1 MRTRTNA
8 TRSGSASDH
17 TAQLAQRGRERAT
30 MDWQLSN
37 YITQLND
44 DPNFTLSHNPV
55 DVAQLDQH
63 ELHNALNSTLGLV
76 GLDEGL
82 AGLTILRWQTS
93 STPSR
98 PSQPQSQTP
107 TPSTN
112 SRPSSSP
119 HADALSGQAL
129 SKLLDAI
136 TSSFSSLLDS
146 LRAVDSPTDHS
157 SYRSFKDPLEIYAFF
172 VMWCVRVGEKVGAKA
187 GEGETGRG
195 KKSAASK
202 SKSKSKSSA
211 KDASFSWP
219 SQIPDILG
227 VMVKAL
233 RTIKT
238 ERIWVTTA
246 ERDEVVAS
254 CFLRPLNVLCEHE
267 SYLKQPE
274 IKAGIFRILCL
285 AAKNHGQAFNV
296 QMTIMQSLQYTEHLA
311 EPMAELVT
319 VYAKEFD
326 SEGLGEKVLGE
337 IADRQFSAQ
346 DTKGPRSF
354 SRFLIRLAETSPR
367 TVLKQI
373 VLLQKHLDSE
383 SYPMRNAIL
392 EVLGLLIRELA
403 LTEPGALSLDPAKH
417 TRLLSSFFDLL
428 TERLMDLNSY
438 VRAKTASVLLKTCDL
453 PPSRFPAQRLEI
465 ARLAARSLYDK
476 ASTVRK
482 NCLALLVKLV
492 VTHPYGLHGGELGR
506 EMWEERLAKLESEL
520 KVLDLPDEAER
531 EARKLMED
539 VPEEGEE
546 GEGENAVKE
555 EEEEQEEDDDD
566 ESDAEGTPKKR
577 KPLKGKGKA
586 RASAPRRSELDLAAA
601 DQSAVLSQVDSAT
614 LQRLRLTKA
623 YYSDALSFI
632 ETLEGALDTVTELL
646 ASSVKGEVL
655 EAIEFCKTCKEYKVE
670 AAEQGV
676 RRMLHLIWSKDEAG
690 TAGAAATGAANQGG
704 GEGDEDAVK
713 EAKGIRSRLIE
724 CYSQLYFEPPQDVSE
739 KDQVAF
745 VARNVIELTRDA
757 TLAELTS
764 LEQLLAVMMA
774 KGVVDDQVITKLWQV
789 YSTSK
794 DIPKFQRRGAIIVLG
809 MFAQTK
815 PEVVADHVDTLL
827 KIGLGPHGKQ
837 DLVLAKYT
845 CIALGRVGGS
855 VKKVKGSLNDA
866 QVRLPMDSP
875 VFARLAE
882 AIQTPSSLKEWF
894 SMAEQAVNTIYNL
907 GDQPDALCSEVLRQM
922 TVRVFGPRASPKN
935 KGKAKEQDG
944 EDVDGDAEMAE
955 DEAKEAGED
964 AAPDAMDEDDGAAGP
979 QDPLTGNAFD
989 LSQLVFV
996 AGHCAIKQLVHL
1008 ELVERDLKRRKA
1020 EEDKAKGDKKAA
1032 DDELDQVAGSVEDEI
1047 GDVIAAA
1054 KEKELLYGPESL
1066 LAVFGPMAATIV
1078 AQPKIY
1084 KNSMLQTAAT
1094 LALSKFMCVSSE
1106 FCAAHLMLLFKV
1118 LETSKEPAVR
1128 SNIVIALGDIAVCF
1142 STIMDENSDRLYAG
1156 LHDKDPTV
1164 KKNTLMVLTHL
1175 ILNGMIKVKGQLGE
1189 MAKCLSDDDKRIK
1202 DLAHLFFEEL
1212 ATKDKAI
1219 YNNLP
1224 DIISHLSTG
1233 ANPVSE
1239 DTFQT
1244 SMRFIFKFKKEAE
1257 SVVEK
1262 LCQRFQATTEP
1273 RQWRDIAFCLSLLPF
1288 NSDLAVKKLTE
1299 GLPFYQDKLHEETV
1313 FKRFGEILAKIRA
1326 PTNKLNKTESDLKEF
1341 EDALEAHRA
1350 KGAEDQ
1356 DLTKKVAKSRRRGAA
1371 APKAAAA
1378 APARRAARRAKAR
1391 SETPPSSPER

>member
-1 MRTRTNA
+1 
-8 TRSGSASDH
+8 
-17 TAQLAQRGRERAT
+17 
-30 MDWQLSN
+30 MDWQLSS
-37 YITQLND
+37 YITLLND
-44 DPNFTLSHNPV
+44 DPQFTLTHNPL
-55 DVAQLDQH
+55 DIAQLDQH
-63 ELHNALNSTLGLV
+63 SQHNSLNS
-76 GLDEGL
+76 
-82 AGLTILRWQTS
+82 A
-93 STPSR
+93 
-98 PSQPQSQTP
+98 
-107 TPSTN
+107 
-112 SRPSSSP
+112 
-119 HADALSGQAL
+119 HADELNGQAL

-187 GEGETGRG
+187 GAGETGRG
-195 KKSAASK
+195 KKAAASK
-202 SKSKSKSSA
+202 SKAKSKSSA
-211 KDASFSWP
+211 KDATFSWP

-267 SYLKQPE
+267 SYLKQLE

-296 QMTIMQSLQYTEHLA
+296 QMTIMQNLQYTEHLA

-428 TERLMDLNSY
+428 TERLLDLNSY
-438 VRAKTASVLLKTCDL
+438 VRAKTASVLLKTCEL

-492 VTHPYGLHGGELGR
+492 VTHPYGLHGGELGK
-506 EMWEERLAKLESEL
+506 EMWEERLAKLEGQL
-520 KVLDLPDEAER
+520 KFLDLPDEAER
-531 EARKLMED
+531 EARRLMQDVAEED
-539 VPEEGEE
+539 ERDDTVKQDEGEE
-546 GEGENAVKE
+546 VGEEKE
-555 EEEEQEEDDDD
+555 EEEEEAEEEEDEDD
-566 ESDAEGTPKKR
+566 SDAEGTPKKR
-577 KPLKGKGKA
+577 KPLKGKVKA

-601 DQSAVLSQVDSAT
+601 DQTAVLSQVDSAT
-614 LQRLRLTKA
+614 LERLRLTKA
-623 YYSDALSFI
+623 YYTDALSFI
-632 ETLEGALDTVTELL
+632 ETLEGALETVTELL

-676 RRMLHLIWSKDEAG
+676 RRMLHLIWSKDETG

-704 GEGDEDAVK
+704 ADGGDDDAVK

-815 PEVVADHVDTLL
+815 PEVVADHVETLL

-845 CIALGRVGGS
+845 CVALGRVGGS

-882 AIQTPSSLKEWF
+882 AIQTPSSSKEWF
-894 SMAEQAVNTIYNL
+894 SMAEQAVNTIYSL

-922 TVRVFGPRASPKN
+922 TVRVFGPRAPSKG
-935 KGKAKEQDG
+935 KGKAKKQDG
-944 EDVDGDAEMAE
+944 EAEMNGL
-955 DEAKEAGED
+955 EAKEAGED
-964 AAPDAMDEDDGAAGP
+964 AAPDEMDEDDAAAAA
-979 QDPLTGNAFD
+979 QDPSTGNAFS

-1020 EEDKAKGDKKAA
+1020 EEDKVKGDKKAA

-1054 KEKELLYGPESL
+1054 KEKELLYGPDSL

-1078 AQPKIY
+1078 AQPKMY

-1371 APKAAAA
+1371 APKGAAA
-1378 APARRAARRAKAR
+1378 APARRTARRAKAR

>member
-1 MRTRTNA
+1 
-8 TRSGSASDH
+8 
-17 TAQLAQRGRERAT
+17 
-30 MDWQLSN
+30 MDWQLSS
-37 YITQLND
+37 YITLLND
-44 DPNFTLSHNPV
+44 DPQFTLTHNPL
-55 DVAQLDQH
+55 DIAQLDQH
-63 ELHNALNSTLGLV
+63 SQHNSLNNLVDTLTTDPAAV
-76 GLDEGL
+76 ADPDIFDQL
-82 AGLTILRWQTS
+82 ASFLQ
-93 STPSR
+93 
-98 PSQPQSQTP
+98 
-107 TPSTN
+107 
-112 SRPSSSP
+112 
-119 HADALSGQAL
+119 HADELNGQAL

-187 GEGETGRG
+187 GAGETGRG
-195 KKSAASK
+195 KKAAASK
-202 SKSKSKSSA
+202 SKAKSKSSA
-211 KDASFSWP
+211 KDATFSWP

-267 SYLKQPE
+267 SYLKQLE

-296 QMTIMQSLQYTEHLA
+296 QMTIMQNLQYTEHLA

-428 TERLMDLNSY
+428 TERLLDLNSY
-438 VRAKTASVLLKTCDL
+438 VRAKTASVLLKTCEL

-492 VTHPYGLHGGELGR
+492 VTHPYGLHGGELGK
-506 EMWEERLAKLESEL
+506 EMWEERLAKLEGQL
-520 KVLDLPDEAER
+520 KFLDLPDEAER
-531 EARKLMED
+531 EARRLMQDVAEED
-539 VPEEGEE
+539 ERDDTVKQDEGEE
-546 GEGENAVKE
+546 VGEEKE
-555 EEEEQEEDDDD
+555 EEEEEAEEEEDEDD
-566 ESDAEGTPKKR
+566 SDAEGTPKKR
-577 KPLKGKGKA
+577 KPLKGKVKA

-601 DQSAVLSQVDSAT
+601 DQTAVLSQVDSAT
-614 LQRLRLTKA
+614 LERLRLTKA
-623 YYSDALSFI
+623 YYTDALSFI
-632 ETLEGALDTVTELL
+632 ETLEGALETVTELL

-676 RRMLHLIWSKDEAG
+676 RRMLHLIWSKDETG

-704 GEGDEDAVK
+704 ADGGDDDAVK

-815 PEVVADHVDTLL
+815 PEVVADHVETLL

-845 CIALGRVGGS
+845 CVALGRVGGS

-882 AIQTPSSLKEWF
+882 AIQTPSSSKEWF
-894 SMAEQAVNTIYNL
+894 SMAEQAVNTIYSL

-922 TVRVFGPRASPKN
+922 TVRVFGPRAPSKG
-935 KGKAKEQDG
+935 KGKAKKQDG
-944 EDVDGDAEMAE
+944 EAEMNGL
-955 DEAKEAGED
+955 EAKEAGED
-964 AAPDAMDEDDGAAGP
+964 AAPDEMDEDDAAAAA
-979 QDPLTGNAFD
+979 QDPSTGNAFS

-1020 EEDKAKGDKKAA
+1020 EEDKVKGDKKAA

-1054 KEKELLYGPESL
+1054 KEKELLYGPDSL

-1078 AQPKIY
+1078 AQPKMY

-1244 SMRFIFKFKKEAE
+1244 SMRFIFKFVDKARRASLLSRFKKEAE

-1371 APKAAAA
+1371 APKGAAA
-1378 APARRAARRAKAR
+1378 APARRTARRAKAR

>member
-1 MRTRTNA
+1 
-8 TRSGSASDH
+8 
-17 TAQLAQRGRERAT
+17 
-30 MDWQLSN
+30 MDWQLST

-44 DPNFTLSHNPV
+44 DPNFTLTHNP
-55 DVAQLDQH
+55 LDR
-63 ELHNALNSTLGLV
+63 LV
-76 GLDEGL
+76 QCVEGL
-82 AGLTILRWQTS
+82 AGLTFLHRQTS
-93 STPSR
+93 STHSR
-98 PSQPQSQTP
+98 PSQPQSQTQ
-107 TPSTN
+107 TPLTS
-112 SRPSSSP
+112 SRPFSSP

-129 SKLLDAI
+129 SKLFDAI

-172 VMWCVRVGEKVGAKA
+172 VMWCVRVGEKIGAKA
-187 GEGETGRG
+187 GEAEGGRG
-195 KKSAASK
+195 KKPAASK
-202 SKSKSKSSA
+202 SKSKTKSSA
-211 KDASFSWP
+211 KDATFSWP

-296 QMTIMQSLQYTEHLA
+296 QMTIMQNLQYTEHLA

-506 EMWEERLAKLESEL
+506 EMWEERLDKLENEL

-531 EARKLMED
+531 EARRLMED
-539 VPEEGEE
+539 VAEEEE
-546 GEGENAVKE
+546 GEGEEGAVKQE
-555 EEEEQEEDDDD
+555 EGEEAEEEDDDD

-577 KPLKGKGKA
+577 KPLKGKGKG

-623 YYSDALSFI
+623 YYTDALSFI
-632 ETLEGALDTVTELL
+632 ETLEGALETVTELL

-845 CIALGRVGGS
+845 CVALGRVGGS

-875 VFARLAE
+875 VFACLAE
-882 AIQTPSSLKEWF
+882 AIQTPSSSKEWF

-907 GDQPDALCSEVLRQM
+907 GDQPDALCSEILRQM
-922 TVRVFGPRASPKN
+922 TVRVFGPRAQTED
-935 KGKAKEQDG
+935 KGKAKEQVG
-944 EDVDGDAEMAE
+944 EEVDGDAEMVE
-955 DEAKEAGED
+955 DEVREAGED
-964 AAPDAMDEDDGAAGP
+964 AAADAMDEDDGAAGP

-1020 EEDKAKGDKKAA
+1020 EEDKAKGGKKAA

-1378 APARRAARRAKAR
+1378 APARRTARRAKAR